1 MSNIVCIK
9 DAKKRDFKKF
19 ITDNKDKIYANTPV
33 INSLSLDDEWIDET
47 EWDDLFLQLSAKEN

>member
-19 ITDNKDKIYANTPV
+19 ITDNKDKIYANTPA